1 MDRKICQ
8 NANFE
13 KREQKLKKGVDRW
26 FSGCYDDPEININ
39 DNVKVNVDQILH
51 LLLELNGHWMLI

>member
-51 LLLELNGHWMLI
+51 LYPN